1 MSTIT
6 LDPAFLG
13 AETALRRQ
21 RLIADWGRSLWFAG
35 HRTTAPAS
43 SRGNRARSL
52 PAGAGRA
59 VAAAR

>member
-21 RLIADWGRSLWFAG
+21 RLVADWGRSLWFAG
-35 HRTTAPAS
+35 RRSTGTAS
-43 SRGNRARSL
+43 SRASRARSL